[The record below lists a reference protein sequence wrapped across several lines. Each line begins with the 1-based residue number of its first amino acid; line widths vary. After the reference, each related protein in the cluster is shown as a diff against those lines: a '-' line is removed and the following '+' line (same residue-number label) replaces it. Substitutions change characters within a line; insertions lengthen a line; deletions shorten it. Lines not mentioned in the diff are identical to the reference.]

1 MIATIFMTTVYMVIG
16 VSAVVIWASI
26 NNMIIDN
33 MNIQACDG
41 IDAKSKSNV
50 VDSVQSLYTWLT
62 LIIFISFIGI
72 VKGIFGLS
80 YTMEEDDEGRC
91 VQKTVDTYDVTR
103 IPPLLYIAGTIITI
117 FIATLNIGSNPI
129 IKAMTS
135 DFPLVG
141 PDGRSSD
148 APPIHANKTISVFLT
163 IMTAV
168 SGIAMIGI
176 FFKGKEMLDGE
187 QDSKKKK
194 KNKTIANEKATSK
207 REQENKP
214 AQTMMRTAQI
224 QDGLNKANAAL
235 AHTRAERRAQQ
246 LKEFKA
252 ARAHEIGM
260 SGDRSAPIIGT
271 VVRNTTRSRHPS

>member
-41 IDAKSKSNV
+41 IDAKSNV

-80 YTMEEDDEGRC
+80 YTTEEDDEGRC

-103 IPPLLYIAGTIITI
+103 ILPLLYIAGTIITI

-135 DFPLVG
+135 DFSLVG
-141 PDGRSSD
+141 PDGRPSD

-194 KNKTIANEKATSK
+194 KNKATAKEKTNATMK
-207 REQENKP
+207 
-214 AQTMMRTAQI
+214 TAQAKN
-224 QDGLNKANAAL
+224 QLNHANAAL
-235 AHTRAERRAQQ
+235 AQTIEDKRALEVNAAQC
-246 LKEFKA
+246 
-252 ARAHEIGM
+252 
-260 SGDRSAPIIGT
+260 
-271 VVRNTTRSRHPS
+271 

>member
-41 IDAKSKSNV
+41 IDAKSNV

-80 YTMEEDDEGRC
+80 YTTEEDDEGRC

-103 IPPLLYIAGTIITI
+103 ILPLLYIAGTIITI

-135 DFPLVG
+135 DFSLVG
-141 PDGRSSD
+141 PDGRPSD

-194 KNKTIANEKATSK
+194 KNKAIANEQATSK

-224 QDGLNKANAAL
+224 QDGLNKASAAL
-235 AHTRAERRAQQ
+235 AYTRAERRAQQ
-246 LKEFKA
+246 VKEVKD
-252 ARAHEIGM
+252 ARAHEISM
-260 SGDRSAPIIGT
+260 RPPSGDPSAPIIGT
-271 VVRNTTRSRHPS
+271 VVRNMTRGE